1 MCQSPR
7 CPVRRPFAHHGGV
20 ALRGRVRRRP
30 LLIGV
35 AVVAVASGVAVFALG
50 ARPDVEVLNAV
61 PLERGFVD
69 TTYAYDGLVCVGS
82 QVTGTRVSGV
92 TAGAADGAEVQLVQP
107 PAGSPPTVGFPVR
120 DGGSP
125 AAGYQ
130 VPAGEPE
137 CGLRLLVR
145 PTRTG
150 TVTAGEL
157 ELSLA
162 YGPGGLLRRTVQV
175 QPDVTLQV
183 TGTGP
188 DPRSR

>member
-1 MCQSPR
+1 M
-7 CPVRRPFAHHGGV
+7 AI
-20 ALRGRVRRRP
+20 RGRVRRRP

-61 PLERGFVD
+61 PLERGFVS

-82 QVTGTRVSGV
+82 QVTATRVTGASA
-92 TAGAADGAEVQLVQP
+92 TAEDGADVSVVQP

-125 AAGYQ
+125 AAGYE

-137 CGLRLLVR
+137 CGLRLLVT

-150 TVTAGEL
+150 SVSAGEL

-162 YGPGGLLRRTVQV
+162 YGPGGVLRRTVTV
-175 QPDVTLQV
+175 RPDVTLDV
-183 TGTGP
+183 TGTGV

>member
-1 MCQSPR
+1 M
-7 CPVRRPFAHHGGV
+7 
-20 ALRGRVRRRP
+20 L
-30 LLIGV
+30 
-35 AVVAVASGVAVFALG
+35 VFALG
-50 ARPDVEVLNAV
+50 ARPGVEVLNAV
-61 PLERGFVD
+61 PLERGYVG
-69 TTYAYDGLVCVGS
+69 TTYAFDGLLCVGS
-82 QVTGTRVSGV
+82 QVTATRV
-92 TAGAADGAEVQLVQP
+92 TGAVAASDGAEVSVVQP

-137 CGLRLLVR
+137 CGLRLLVT

-162 YGPGGLLRRTVQV
+162 YGPGGLLRRTVAV
-175 QPDVTLQV
+175 RPAVSLEV